1 MISHTKFQ
9 KNLKNMDMDILM
21 VANLA
26 MVMEMHKQVLNQA
39 TLKERIRKRGVLLSL
54 RLMKRKSNLKK
65 NKIIMVTLMA
75 ANLAMV
81 TVMDL
86 MNKKKMMKVHQ
97 VKVLML
103 QKTEKREKR
112 PRLKKLP
119 KLQLLPKAPSSELF
133 ELHVKLISL
142 LINLTRLLKC

>member
-1 MISHTKFQ
+1 
-9 KNLKNMDMDILM
+9 MDILM

-65 NKIIMVTLMA
+65 SKIIMVTLMA

-97 VKVLML
+97 VKVLMQ
-103 QKTEKREKR
+103 QKNRKKREKAKA
-112 PRLKKLP
+112 KKAAEAAAAAEST
-119 KLQLLPKAPSSELF
+119 KQ
-133 ELHVKLISL
+133 
-142 LINLTRLLKC
+142 

>member
-97 VKVLML
+97 VKVLMQ

-133 ELHVKLISL
+133 ELHVKLIAY
-142 LINLTRLLKC
+142 

>member
-1 MISHTKFQ
+1 
-9 KNLKNMDMDILM
+9 MDMDILM

-75 ANLAMV
+75 ANLAMD

-97 VKVLML
+97 VKVLMQ
-103 QKTEKREKR
+103 QKTEKREKK

>member
-1 MISHTKFQ
+1 LISHTKFQ

-97 VKVLML
+97 VKVLMQ

>member
-1 MISHTKFQ
+1 
-9 KNLKNMDMDILM
+9 MDMDILM

-65 NKIIMVTLMA
+65 SKIIMVTLMA

-112 PRLKKLP
+112 LRLKKLP

>member
-1 MISHTKFQ
+1 MTSHTKFQ
-9 KNLKNMDMDILM
+9 TNLKNMDMDILM